1 MARLTPK
8 HVLEV
13 YLSWKG
19 RIGRGEFWAYGVAL
33 NIVWMLVAALLTM
46 APSPGAEF
54 ASLAWYVV
62 LLVFY
67 SGLMVKRGHDRGRP
81 ALFSVAVIAIRACI
95 FFAVGMGGGSA
106 WLSVVGV
113 ALILYVLVDYA
124 IMPGQKS
131 TNRYGPPAYSGALNR
146 NPLVLGAEPEGGPAL
161 SSETPKA

>member
-46 APSPGAEF
+46 APSPAAEF

-81 ALFSVAVIAIRACI
+81 ALLSVAVIAIRACI
-95 FFAVGMGGGSA
+95 FFAVGMG
-106 WLSVVGV
+106 
-113 ALILYVLVDYA
+113 
-124 IMPGQKS
+124 
-131 TNRYGPPAYSGALNR
+131 
-146 NPLVLGAEPEGGPAL
+146 
-161 SSETPKA
+161 